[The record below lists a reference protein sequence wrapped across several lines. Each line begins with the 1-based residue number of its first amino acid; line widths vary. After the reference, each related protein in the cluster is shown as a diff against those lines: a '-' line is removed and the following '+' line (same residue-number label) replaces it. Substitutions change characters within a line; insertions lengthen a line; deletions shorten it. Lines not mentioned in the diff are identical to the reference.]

1 MSYKGLLW
9 RFWSGVLLIIM
20 LTACGNDSF
29 TPVASPTVA
38 PTFANT
44 TTAAATNAAPK
55 PSINA
60 TTPDVS
66 QTLTTADNTAA
77 LAALTQAAGDFSK
90 LQSLHLLLEIRQ
102 GKVEINGA
110 TVKQVAGDVAQP
122 DKYQA
127 QVRVGT
133 FLGDFSLP
141 VIGIGGQ
148 QYMKNEFGGWGLSNS
163 QQTVNLAGLLDG
175 QTGLGPTLLKMQ
187 NVRVLGKESLSGVD
201 GPAYHLQGD
210 VKGSDIAQLTFN
222 KLSSRPATLDV
233 WVTPGGT
240 NEARVVQVY
249 LKENGT
255 GSDLAFWTFGLSKF
269 NEAVQ
274 IQKPKV

>member
-1 MSYKGLLW
+1 MSYKGFTW
-9 RFWSGVLLIIM
+9 RCWSGFLLILLLI
-20 LTACGNDSF
+20 ACGNDNAN
-29 TPVASPTVA
+29 PVATPNLASSTS
-38 PTFANT
+38 
-44 TTAAATNAAPK
+44 AATTMAAPK
-55 PSINA
+55 LPVNA
-60 TTPDVS
+60 TSPGIS
-66 QTLTTADNTAA
+66 QTLTSADSTAA
-77 LAALTQAAGDFSK
+77 LTALSQAARDFSK
-90 LQSLHLLLEIRQ
+90 LQSLHLILEIRQ

-148 QYMKNEFGGWGLSNS
+148 QYMKNEFGGWGLSNA
-163 QQTVNLAGLLDG
+163 QQTVNLAELLDG
-175 QTGLGPTLLKMQ
+175 QAGLGPTLLKMQ
-187 NVRVLGKESLSGVD
+187 NVRVLGKENLGGVE
-201 GPAYHLQGD
+201 GPVYHLQGE
-210 VKGSDIAQLTFN
+210 VAGSDLTQLTFN
-222 KLSSRPATLDV
+222 KLSVHPATLDV

-240 NEARVVQVY
+240 GEAQVVQVY

-255 GSDLAFWTFGLSKF
+255 GSDLAFWTFALSKF

-274 IQKPKV
+274 IQKPTV